1 MERIII
7 PNIQE
12 YSQEIINGSL
22 ILTKRILSI
31 DEGLIFTKNLRGSTI
46 IECKIN
52 GDKKEINK
60 YIKLILYIYSISKK
74 ETILENTTIN
84 ISQKI
89 IYDKGFN
96 YYDYLG
102 LSIQGVEARRALKEI
117 INMIRINGYSMEMK
131 IKLLNDE
138 IINFT
143 IDS

>member
-12 YSQEIINGSL
+12 YSQEIINESL

-96 YYDYLG
+96 YYDYL
-102 LSIQGVEARRALKEI
+102 
-117 INMIRINGYSMEMK
+117 
-131 IKLLNDE
+131 
-138 IINFT
+138 
-143 IDS
+143 